1 MIPWPQ
7 IQEAVA
13 PEKLDLVGVAPFPP
27 EPSPAPQALADW
39 VARGYHG
46 TMHYMARTLEARLH
60 PGERFSWARS
70 ALVVGLSYALRA
82 RPEGDGFHYSRYV
95 GLRDYHNVLRRKL
108 RRVFR
113 RLRHERPR
121 LVGRIYVD
129 TGPLLERDL
138 AYQAG
143 LGWIG
148 KNTNLIAGK
157 QGSYFLLGVL
167 LLSEA
172 VDGPAPSR
180 WPDRCGT
187 CTRCLEAC
195 PTDALVAPRLLDAR
209 RCLSYLTIEHRGPI
223 PPDLRPHLGPW
234 VFGCD
239 ICQEVCPWN
248 RAVAYRAPE
257 PPAPFPTLRQVLAM
271 DDEAFRRYF
280 QGSAVKRAGRDGL
293 LRNMVT
299 SIGSR
304 RLTHR
309 VQEVVAAL
317 QDSSPLVRRHAAW
330 ALGRLG
336 GSEALQALRERW
348 SRETD
353 PEVRR
358 EIQAALRALGHPPQE
373 ASGTPP
379 ERRRPDGPA
388 GSPSG
393 PGP

>member
-1 MIPWPQ
+1 MNLTLDQVEPL
-7 IQEAVA
+7 ARA
-13 PEKLDLVGVAPFPP
+13 AGLDLVGLAPFPP
-27 EPSPAPQALADW
+27 EEPLQALADW
-39 VARGYHG
+39 VQRGYHG
-46 TMHYMARTLEARLH
+46 TMDYMVRTLATRMR
-60 PGERFSWARS
+60 PGERFPWARS
-70 ALVVGLSYALRA
+70 VLVVGLSYALRA

-95 GLRDYHNVLRRKL
+95 GLRDYHNTLRRKL
-108 RRVFR
+108 RKVFR
-113 RLRHERPR
+113 RLQEQDP
-121 LVGRIYVD
+121 LLLGRIYVD
-129 TGPLLERDL
+129 TGPLAERDL
-138 AYQAG
+138 AYRAG

-157 QGSYFLLGVL
+157 RGSYFLLGVL
-167 LLSEA
+167 LLSAPTEEA
-172 VDGPAPSR
+172 PAR

-195 PTDALVAPRLLDAR
+195 PTQALVAPRLLDAR

-223 PPDLRPHLGPW
+223 PRDLRTALGPW

-248 RAVAYRAPE
+248 RAVDWQ
-257 PPAPFPTLRQVLAM
+257 PPAPPRPFPRLSDLLRM
-271 DDEAFRRYF
+271 DEAAFRAYF

-293 LRNMVT
+293 LRNMIT
-299 SIGSR
+299 SIGAR

-309 VQEVVAAL
+309 LPEVVAAL
-317 QDSSPLVRRHAAW
+317 QDSSPLVRQHAAW

-336 GSEALQALRERW
+336 GPQAVRALQERW
-348 SRETD
+348 HRETH
-353 PEVRR
+353 PAVREELR
-358 EIQAALRALGHPPQE
+358 AALTALDSPPPPG

-379 ERRRPDGPA
+379 APPRPDDPA